1 METQSHLRYMGMYTY
16 HIHWLWIIFMLWG
29 SFFYSELCS
38 DITIEE
44 LLASPTANFDYPDLF
59 KKKKIALFPS
69 R

>member
-1 METQSHLRYMGMYTY
+1 METQSHLRYMGMYIY
-16 HIHWLWIIFMLWG
+16 HIHCLRNILMLLG

-59 KKKKIALFPS
+59 RKKDCSFSI
-69 R
+69 